1 MRAAS
6 YLLLHLRGE
15 GVQLGLFLGEDPGLL
30 LLVLVGELVSQL
42 SHTLVPLLLHLPPL
56 LSLHLLYLPLQ
67 RHYPLLRLTAATTKR
82 ERRLKSTIER
92 ERLKS
97 TIERER
103 RLKSTIER
111 ERLKSTIERER
122 LKSTIEWERL
132 FRPEW
137 NAFFQQ
143 KSDIIKIIKI

>member
-1 MRAAS
+1 MNELAVRAAS

-103 RLKSTIER
+103 
-111 ERLKSTIERER
+111 